1 MDENKAI
8 NKEEIEIDIKRV
20 IEALFKHIW
29 FIGITTV
36 LATLIAI
43 GYTFWFVTPMYKSSA
58 MFYVNNNDIS
68 VGSVSASITSSDI
81 VASKYLV
88 DSYIV
93 ILKTRN
99 CLEDVIDYAELD
111 ITYNDIAGMV
121 SAEAVNETEIF
132 KVTVTNSDPKE
143 AETIANA
150 IAYVLPKKIASIMDG
165 TSAKVVEYAIMA
177 SHRSSPSYTKNAVI
191 GMAIGFI
198 LSAGFVALREIF
210 DLTIRNE
217 EDITDVTKYPILAE
231 VPDMTAPSK
240 GGYYYAN
247 GKKKRKYGYY
257 KPGSGKEEEK
267 KVELFGENISF
278 AASEAYKLLRTKIQF
293 SFADEADCHVIC
305 TTSALAGEGKSLSS
319 LNLACSLAQ
328 LDKKVVLIDCDLRR
342 PSIAL
347 KIGIKKSPGLSEYL
361 TRHVHY
367 GDVAQ
372 PFSAGSSINFDVIS
386 AGKIPPNP
394 MELLSSARM
403 EKIVNRLKENY
414 DYIILDL
421 PPVEEVSDALVAA
434 KLADGVLMVIRQD
447 YCNRTAIENA
457 VKQLEFV
464 NAKILGIVF
473 NATYDDGFVGKY
485 YYRGNY
491 YGKKGYGYGYGYRY
505 GYRRPYYENNYEAS
519 AEEAKRAAENSGEN
533 SELQKFVRK
542 KSSAKSEEN
551 GNENS
556 GV

>member
-1 MDENKAI
+1 MEENRTI
-8 NKEEIEIDIKRV
+8 NKEEIEIDVKRV

-29 FIGITTV
+29 LIGIATI

-43 GYTFWFVTPMYKSSA
+43 GYTFWFITPMYKSSA

-81 VASKYLV
+81 VASKNLV
-88 DSYIV
+88 NSYIV

-111 ITYNDIAGMV
+111 LTYNQIAKMI
-121 SAEAVNETEIF
+121 SAESVNDTEVF
-132 KVTVTNSDPKE
+132 QVTVTNADPKE
-143 AETIANA
+143 AEIIANA
-150 IAYVLPKKIASIMDG
+150 IAYVLPKKISSIIDG
-165 TSAKVVEYAIMA
+165 TSAKVVEYAVMA
-177 SHRSSPSYTKNAVI
+177 SHRSSPSYTKNAII

-198 LSAGFVALREIF
+198 LSAGFIALREIF
-210 DLTIRNE
+210 DLTIRE
-217 EDITDVTKYPILAE
+217 ESDITDITKYPILAE
-231 VPDMTAPSK
+231 VPDMKAPSK
-240 GGYYYAN
+240 GGYYYDN

-257 KPGSGKEEEK
+257 KPDSAKDGDKGSKTK
-267 KVELFGENISF
+267 LFGEDISF
-278 AASEAYKLLRTKIQF
+278 AASEAYKLLRTKVQF
-293 SFADEADCHVIC
+293 SFADENDCHVLC

-319 LNLACSLAQ
+319 VNLACSLAQ

-347 KIGIKKSPGLSEYL
+347 KIGVQKSPGLSEYL
-361 TRHVHY
+361 TRHVHS
-367 GDVAQ
+367 DDIIQ
-372 PFSAGSSINFDVIS
+372 KFSSGSSIEFDVIP

-403 EKIVNRLKENY
+403 EKIINKFKEVY

-434 KLADGVLMVIRQD
+434 KLADGILVVIRQN
-447 YCNRTAIENA
+447 YCNRLAVENA

-464 NAKILGIVF
+464 NAKILGIVY
-473 NATYDDGFVGKY
+473 NATSDNGFGGKY
-485 YYRGNY
+485 YGYRKY
-491 YGKKGYGYGYGYRY
+491 YGDKKYYGYKYNIAGNS
-505 GYRRPYYENNYEAS
+505 YESS
-519 AEEAKRAAENSGEN
+519 ANEAKRAARNRGEN

-542 KSSAKSEEN
+542 RSESERD
-551 GNENS
+551 GNDS
-556 GV
+556 FKV